1 MPVPTLHD
9 PSSANRRG
17 ALKTAAGLLI
27 GTHQAWAGANDRV
40 RLAIVGVGGRGTE
53 LMRQTSKLA
62 NVEIGALVDPD
73 GRRTE
78 KAAALLQQLTNGAM
92 KPKLESDMRRT
103 FEDKNIDAVFV
114 ANCNHWHSLTGI
126 WACQAGK
133 DVYVEKPVSHNV
145 FEGGKLV
152 EAARKYKRIV
162 QGGTQRRSYGRFR
175 KVVEM
180 IHGGVIGDIY
190 LAKWVFP
197 GSRDSIGFKD
207 PQSQPPSWLNWD
219 LWLGPAPMQP
229 YHENLVHYNWHWF
242 WDFGNGELG
251 NNGIHLVDVARWAMN
266 KELPVKIY
274 SSGGRFGYK
283 DQAETPNTQTVTWT
297 YADGS
302 AMLGELRGLYT
313 SEVMSWDFFGTKGH
327 IHIEGDNKFEI
338 TMGRAKTAEPV
349 TDALPTINHYENF
362 VQAVR
367 ERKME
372 LQTAEIRES
381 HLSTALC
388 HLGNISYRL
397 GRELKFD
404 PARGRFE
411 GDSDADKLLT
421 RNYRKPYVVPERV

>member
-1 MPVPTLHD
+1 MLD
-9 PSSANRRG
+9 ASAASTNRRQ
-17 ALKTAAGLLI
+17 ALRSTAGLLL
-27 GTHQAWAGANDRV
+27 GTHRAWTGANDRV
-40 RLAIVGVGGRGTE
+40 RLAIVGMGGRGTE
-53 LMRQTSKLA
+53 LMRQAAKLP

-78 KAAALLQQLTNGAM
+78 QAAGILQQVTQGAM
-92 KPKLESDMRRT
+92 KAKLESDMRRV
-103 FEDKNIDAVFV
+103 FDDKNIDAVLI
-114 ANCNHWHSLTGI
+114 ANCNHWHALSGI

-133 DVYVEKPVSHNV
+133 DIYVEKPVSHNL

-152 EAARKYKRIV
+152 EAARKYKRV
-162 QGGTQRRSYGRFR
+162 AQGGTQRRSYGRFR
-175 KVVEM
+175 KVIEM
-180 IHGGVIGDIY
+180 IHSGVIGDIY

-197 GSRDSIGFKD
+197 GKRDSIGFKD
-207 PQSQPPSWLNWD
+207 PQTKPPAWLNWD
-219 LWLGPAPMQP
+219 LWVGPAPMQP

-251 NNGIHLVDVARWAMN
+251 NNGIHLVDIARWAMR

-274 SSGGRFGYK
+274 STGGRFGYK

-302 AMLGELRGLYT
+302 AMVGELRGLYT
-313 SEVMSWDFFGTKGH
+313 AEPMSWDFFGTKGH
-327 IHIEGDNKFEI
+327 IRIESDEKFEI
-338 TMGRAKTAEPV
+338 VLGRSKQLEPI
-349 TDALPTINHYENF
+349 TESLPTINHCENF

-367 ERKME
+367 ERRMD
-372 LQTAEIRES
+372 LLTAEIRET

-404 PARGRFE
+404 PARNRFVA
-411 GDSDADKLLT
+411 DAEANQMLT
-421 RNYRKPYVVPERV
+421 RNYRKPYVVPEQV